1 MKLKHVLTG
10 TVMGL
15 SLVMAGVWNSVGAE
29 DYARYFTKEHT
40 IAAGLAP
47 DDGSDLA
54 GYSTMIDIDTKE
66 EIKYLGRGRREAG
79 SLEGYTYV
87 NSVTMDSPGGR
98 NLFHQY
104 KKKESSPMYALPGV
118 ETASIPKNVVA
129 QPGIT
134 SIKSENKSNKNYV
147 IPDPGFTSGDPL
159 NRNSKKSEE
168 TPKAKQVGWVLEN
181 GKWFYFDQSG
191 RKQVGWLQV
200 GGVWYYLANDGQMQ
214 LGWLYI
220 GNAWYY
226 LNGSGAM
233 VTGWFQTGGVWYY
246 LNGSGAMV
254 TGWLHQGNIWYYL
267 NGSGAMN
274 KGGWSKVGKSWYYF
288 TNSGAL
294 LVNTTTPDGYRVNA
308 NGEWV

>member
-15 SLVMAGVWNSVGAE
+15 SLVMAGVWNSVGAKNLSYHFE
-29 DYARYFTKEHT
+29 RATVR
-40 IAAGLAP
+40 P
-47 DDGSDLA
+47 DDGNDINFS
-54 GYSTMIDIDTKE
+54 GYTTLVDIDTKE
-66 EIKYLGRGRREAG
+66 EIKYLGRGRGPAETI
-79 SLEGYTYV
+79 EGYTYV
-87 NSVTMDSPGGR
+87 NSVKIDSPLGD

-104 KKKESSPMYALPGV
+104 KKNESSPMYALPGV
-118 ETASIPKNVVA
+118 GVKTSSIPKY
-129 QPGIT
+129 T
-134 SIKSENKSNKNYV
+134 SPAKEPIGPENESKKNYV

-168 TPKAKQVGWVLEN
+168 TPKAKKVGWVLEN

-246 LNGSGAMV
+246 LNGSGVMV
-254 TGWLHQGNIWYYL
+254 TGWLHQGNTWYYL

-274 KGGWSKVGKSWYYF
+274 KGGWSQVGKSWYYF